1 MEKQKVFI
9 SSVQKE
15 FQKERMALYNHFL
28 ADALLSSFFE
38 PVLFEKLPANHQAP
52 NKVYLN
58 EVANSKVFI
67 ILLGKTYGYE
77 DENGISPTE
86 LEYNYAKE
94 LHKTSFAFI
103 KGSPELERHSKEQ
116 TLLSKVQNHVTYK
129 SFETVEQLIAEIDT
143 AFVQLLKQQG
153 LIHHIDFD
161 AAFNT
166 QAAIVDI
173 DAEKVNNFIGLARAK
188 RGFPLREGTPVIKV
202 LSHLNML
209 INNQLTYSAL
219 LAFGTDPQRFTPSA
233 IVKCAHFHGFKV
245 EKPIPDHRVIKN
257 DVFTQ
262 VDEAIDFVLSKI
274 SVSVGLRNE
283 SNQAPVKYE
292 IPRAVVAEAI
302 VNAIAHREYYSNA
315 SVQVMLFADRLEISN
330 PGSLPPELS
339 LEKLKTDH
347 SSYPTN
353 PKLAEVLYQAGY
365 IERFGTGTGEIFR
378 LTKEAG
384 LKEPVFNLEEGFKVT
399 IWRPIVPI
407 AGQATGQATTTG
419 TLSNVKTTGQAT
431 GQATGQVSNPIH
443 KAVLVITGE
452 VKRNEIQ
459 EALELKHRDYF
470 MDNYLNP
477 AIEQGYIEQ
486 TIPDKPTSPKQ
497 KYRLTEKGLKLKNE
511 LEKN

>member
-15 FQKERMALYNHFL
+15 FQEERMALYNHFL
-28 ADALLSSFFE
+28 SDALLSSFFD

-116 TLLSKVQNHVTYK
+116 ILLNKVRNQVTYK

-153 LIHHIDFD
+153 LIHHINFD

-166 QAAIVDI
+166 QAAIEDI

-188 RGFPLREGTPVIKV
+188 RGFPLREGIPVIKV
-202 LSHLNML
+202 LSHLNMYF
-209 INNQLTYSAL
+209 NNQLTNSAL
-219 LAFGTDPQRFTPSA
+219 LAFGKDPQRFTPSA

-245 EKPIPDHRVIKN
+245 EKPITDHRVIKN

-407 AGQATGQATTTG
+407 AGQATGQATTIG
-419 TLSNVKTTGQAT
+419 VLSNVKTTGQAT

-477 AIEQGYIEQ
+477 AIAQGYIEQ

-497 KYRLTEKGLKLKNE
+497 KYRLTAKGLKLKNE
-511 LEKN
+511 LENN